1 MSRVQTGQVLPKFE
15 RALAGCVSRERI
27 QPAPRPAQLKR
38 TFYTESLNYLQMYI
52 TSEALERAVEELAR
66 LPGTGRKSARRIAIY
81 LLKQSDE
88 RVFKLADA
96 LTKLKTSVHR
106 CSVCGTITD
115 HDPCSICSS
124 EKRRSEEH
132 TSELQSRGHLVCRLL
147 L

>member
-81 LLKQSDE
+81 VLIHFDE
-88 RVFKLADA
+88 TVFILAYVMNKLN
-96 LTKLKTSVHR
+96 KT
-106 CSVCGTITD
+106 
-115 HDPCSICSS
+115 
-124 EKRRSEEH
+124 
-132 TSELQSRGHLVCRLL
+132 
-147 L
+147 

>member
-1 MSRVQTGQVLPKFE
+1 MSRGQTRQGLPNCG

-27 QPAPRPAQLKR
+27 QPARRPAQLKR

-52 TSEALERAVEELAR
+52 SSEALERAVEELAR

-106 CSVCGTITD
+106 CSVCGIKIGD
-115 HDPCSICSS
+115 DSS
-124 EKRRSEEH
+124 LRR
-132 TSELQSRGHLVCRLL
+132 RR
-147 L
+147 